1 MDDRSPF
8 ERNVWLLLDLLD
20 IKSQLNWHPTNRGRA
35 LDACADSLRV
45 SLASVRHTLTTQ
57 QPAQLLLELAIH
69 ATHGYGD
76 GGDNIATAIDFG
88 SGQLRDGAYGD
99 GLATWIAEVLAEL
112 VRRAAAP
119 DRVVW
124 EQVITNLAAAVERV
138 DLIAT
143 RISRWEIMAEQPLTE
158 MALLEL
164 IDGVRLFAPPLVLA
178 HPLDAFLKREVMAV
192 IESGTTTL
200 ERQMPR
206 IMTALLGV
214 REQLSGV
221 HTALREGMDQQEAR
235 LHTGSGARAYESI
248 A

>member
-8 ERNVWLLLDLLD
+8 ERSVWLLLDLLD

-35 LDACADSLRV
+35 LDVCVDSLRV

-57 QPAQLLLELAIH
+57 QPSQLLLELAIH

-88 SGQLRDGAYGD
+88 SGQLRDAAYGD
-99 GLATWIAEVLAEL
+99 GLATWIADLLAEL
-112 VRRAAAP
+112 VRRAASP
-119 DRVVW
+119 DRGVW
-124 EQVITNLAAAVERV
+124 EQVITNLEAAVERV

-143 RISRWEIMAEQPLTE
+143 SISRWEVLAEQPLTE

-164 IDGVRLFAPPLVLA
+164 MDGVRLFAPPLALA
-178 HPLDAFLKREVMAV
+178 SALDAFLKREVMAV
-192 IESGTTTL
+192 IEPGTTTL
-200 ERQMPR
+200 QRQMPR
-206 IMTALLGV
+206 IMTALLAV
-214 REQLSGV
+214 REQLTGV
-221 HTALREGMDQQEAR
+221 HMALRDGMDQREAN
-235 LHTGSGARAYESI
+235 LHMGSGARSYESI